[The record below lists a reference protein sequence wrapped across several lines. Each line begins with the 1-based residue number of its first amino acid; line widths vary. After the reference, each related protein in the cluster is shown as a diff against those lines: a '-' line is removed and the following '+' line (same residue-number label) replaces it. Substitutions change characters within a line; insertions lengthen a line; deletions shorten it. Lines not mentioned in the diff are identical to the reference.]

1 MRSHSSLTS
10 CGSGGFR
17 LSAAPGTGSVTAPPS
32 RPSGDCRRRRR
43 LPQPAC
49 PSTGSPIRRPRG
61 RRIGEPVEGHAGCGK
76 RRRRRQSPLGREGGA
91 VTDPVPGAA
100 DSRNPPLPQLV
111 SELWD
116 LIVAYFKQ
124 ETVVPLKQLG
134 RWITFG
140 ILGALLLGV
149 GVLLLAMAGLRA
161 LQEETGTTFTG
172 DLSWI
177 PYMILFV
184 ALVAGG

>member
-1 MRSHSSLTS
+1 M
-10 CGSGGFR
+10 
-17 LSAAPGTGSVTAPPS
+17 
-32 RPSGDCRRRRR
+32 
-43 LPQPAC
+43 
-49 PSTGSPIRRPRG
+49 
-61 RRIGEPVEGHAGCGK
+61 
-76 RRRRRQSPLGREGGA
+76 
-91 VTDPVPGAA
+91 TDPVPGAA

-161 LQEETGTTFTG
+161 LLEKTGTTFTG
-172 DLSWI
+172 DLS
-177 PYMILFV
+177 
-184 ALVAGG
+184 